1 MMNIRV
7 ATRDD
12 AEAMADLYRPIV
24 LDSFISFEAVPP
36 TAAEMAARISQTL
49 ASHPWLVAEVDG
61 RFAGYAYG
69 SAHRARAAYR
79 WSCDVSC
86 YVSPDAQRRGVG
98 KALYTRL
105 IEILKLQGFHAA
117 HAGIALPNAASVAL
131 HEAVGF
137 RPVGVY
143 EEVGFKN
150 GSWRD
155 VGWWS
160 VKLQDHGP
168 DPAEPRP
175 FPERSLAG

>member
-1 MMNIRV
+1 M
-7 ATRDD
+7 
-12 AEAMADLYRPIV
+12 
-24 LDSFISFEAVPP
+24 
-36 TAAEMAARISQTL
+36 
-49 ASHPWLVAEVDG
+49 
-61 RFAGYAYG
+61 G

-155 VGWWS
+155 VWLVEREAPGS
-160 VKLQDHGP
+160 RAGSRGTETICGP
-168 DPAEPRP
+168 VPGRVEGKRPTDGPHFALAEPPCVGGGASLSRF
-175 FPERSLAG
+175 FPPRAAP